1 MKKVGQF
8 LVFPWR
14 VILVVLLGLFIFSHN
29 LYAYDTEIHLNWDEH
44 AKYQWLPD
52 RAAMK
57 FEFKIWDGNKNND
70 WVDYI
75 DVYYGDDVV
84 FQVNGFSEGEDYTRH
99 ALTFKSVASSGK
111 LYANDYGDYNSQTS
125 TWTEIATNSTIYWKN
140 NGYTGDANEGHATI
154 YWYPSDD
161 CLGKKRKL
169 IIKAKTRDS
178 GVVDNYDTFEDT
190 DLAVEMEPYSYGFE
204 TIDFHGYNTSN
215 GTYPIKIKKFVNG
228 DKYSYTK
235 ATVKLQTSVDGKYWY
250 THETKEWINTENVDY
265 TFANANYIK
274 SVIEKSKPE
283 DRYKQFAEGV
293 YFKLEQVFD
302 PDYGSGDYL
311 QTNVVSQKTP
321 TIATLVDTI
330 LLIEHN
336 SDNVLTFSWNAYVPT
351 NCENNNWVLERKD
364 GWTWTKIV
372 DINSK
377 KEDNSYS
384 YNLDYSNGERS
395 EIYRIRN
402 TFFADGIWYEYM
414 RSEEKK
420 VTYSPYY
427 KEFDRINSNVNST
440 QHRADISWSMKNKGI
455 WNQDVS
461 VWLEYYIK
469 GTTSDEFIDRINL
482 AWNDDSYLLKN
493 LQSCTKYKVIVYAE
507 NKAVN
512 FKDSI
517 VTEFYIADAE
527 SHEISKFE
535 ATRGYYSDKVRLRWE
550 VPKNNDFSYFE
561 IEKSAINDNNDRVL
575 VAQVAFNG
583 NNTIYSYEDVNVDPG
598 KIYNYYIKGYTNCQ
612 DTTSS
617 GESIGASLDDY
628 GFAQSYA
635 SVSGRVCFDGNQGA
649 PGVDV
654 AIVSSVGYNEN
665 YSLRFDGTEAAFAT
679 IRGDIIN
686 FSESNQLTIQ
696 AYVYPTEA
704 KLDTSYLFAHRGIF
718 EIGLVKLDSVS
729 YGLISNF
736 LSEQIFDTLKVSE
749 WQHLSWSIA
758 LDKDA
763 KTVDLSYY
771 RDGVLK
777 RHNGS
782 FAISKLDSLQQQ
794 RDSLFYVG
802 AYHDKTKNFAGYI
815 DEIRVW
821 NTVLDSYIIA
831 RDYNRYISGREE
843 DLRAYYRCNEDGI
856 NRLFDQSGR
865 DEQFNKRDGVLGMG
879 VEHSAVIIPSSEQLA
894 NKATTDAN
902 GNYIINT
909 IPYNAE
915 GIQYDVVPL
924 LGVHKFN
931 PSNKPIFVSPQSSVF
946 NNVDF
951 TDVSSFEVSGKV
963 YYENSDYPVAG
974 CQLQVDGVTCIFN
987 EKPVLT
993 DENGEFTIKVPIGE
1007 HYIQVVREGHTF
1019 ENGGRYPADPNGE
1032 GVKFNFDRPINNMIF
1047 TDVTKATIVGRVSGG
1062 PDETKKLYGG
1072 RLSKNN
1078 IGVAEIVLEASEL
1091 YSINT
1096 IKVVNETA
1104 TRFEVNP
1111 DTIGCANAN
1120 DAIDSKA
1127 YIGGGEQ
1134 SNLITI
1140 YTDTIT
1146 GEFAVKVPPI
1156 QYKVKSITIPSNTDI
1171 SFDLGAIKDID
1182 ARNVQS
1188 LSVDTIFNVID
1199 STAYMKTFAYVD
1211 DLNVTYR
1218 SQPVFKVNQRNC
1230 GDSVYGEETYRYIDE
1245 ILKDTT
1251 YIELYSV
1258 DSLTDK
1264 VSYTFKAPVFEQ
1276 GEEYIFSIEAY
1287 EEYVNRDIPND
1298 AVVEKVPLQHAI
1310 IDITNEFSTEQAV
1323 DTATAQLWPELE
1335 VNQLLLDTA
1344 GKAEYTFT
1352 VGFPN
1357 LAEPYTYGVNMV
1369 YNVDGEKY
1377 QWREEP
1383 LEAIIL
1389 GHIQGGNQFVTGGP
1403 DVVTMILRD
1412 PPGSQSYSYFEKG
1425 TKSISQFT
1433 INPSL
1438 AFGINGNFA
1447 RRKAMEYGV
1456 VSGTW
1461 AGTGVG
1467 NWTQLVNKTIEAHA
1481 DKDHSIGINVVG
1493 NYTHNKIT
1501 TKIENKRVA
1510 TSSGIGYI
1518 GSAGDV
1524 FIGSSTN
1531 LLFGECREVVIEG
1544 DSIRGYKVVVRNA
1557 IAVGE
1562 KFTTAYQ
1569 YSQSYIESTMIP
1581 DLKKLRN
1588 SFLVTV
1594 ADTAAITSTATDDPV
1609 YVTTLDVTD
1618 PKFGQEGTYKVVYPD
1633 KDTWGQTDTISVI
1646 NGKITDWIE
1655 ILKLNEQEKVE
1666 AINRTYGMSVDTLAI
1681 IEKKNYSF
1689 DSGTTITDVVQRSSD
1704 KTNSGGGN
1712 VSVPY
1717 KYNRNFG
1724 VKLKK
1729 RALGI
1734 TLAINLTPSLAVS
1747 GGDTEGSTTTT
1758 GFVLVDADL
1767 NNAYTVDVITTT
1779 EVGRSPI
1786 FYTRG
1791 GQTSCPHAD
1800 VEKTKYF
1807 ESGQHNLAE
1816 KTVQIEVPQIRV
1828 ENARAINV
1836 PVGEA
1841 AIYKLLLDNLS
1852 ETDTDLFFDLCVL
1865 DESNPN
1871 GARIAM
1877 DGEALV
1883 GNRAIRVKSGET
1895 MEKSIRLLQ
1904 TNQGVLEYDSIAL
1917 VLKSQC
1923 QGGLAFPKIIADTV
1937 YIHASFIPSCSDIVL
1952 QIDNQVLN
1960 TSVAN
1965 SILPI
1970 VVKDYNINYT
1980 SLKGIRLQYKAER
1993 DNDWSLLG
2001 EWLLEPVGN
2010 EEAQLLNTSEIKYNF
2025 DMSDNAFFPDGNYQ
2039 FRAVTICIG
2048 DVYNESEV
2056 VTVIKDVT
2064 RPALFGS
2071 QLPANGILGVS
2082 SEISVM
2088 FNEDIKASQ
2097 LTETRN
2103 FIVEGRLNGYK
2114 VNHSVA
2120 MQLLD
2125 SQRVSTE
2132 ANFSIDNAP
2141 FAINLWLNY
2150 TESGDIISFGS
2161 AKGKFVVG
2169 VNEAQQFVVST
2180 GDTVYSSAAILPKDK
2195 WIFLSVMYDTID
2207 GGHIYANY
2215 AVDASSVELLDVA
2228 NVGIYK
2234 GRGIMTLGG
2243 GLTAAIHDL
2252 SLWNY
2257 ARQWEEAQS
2266 GMYDSK
2272 SASSVGLVGYW
2283 RMDEGFGSV
2292 CEDIARGRH
2301 IILTNE
2307 NAWHLENE
2315 NIAVALDGET
2325 AMSMNISMASPKP
2338 TDDYMLE
2345 LWFRGNEQ
2353 NKDVILLSNGS
2364 DFNVGF
2370 DENGNLLMH
2379 NAQCTM
2385 NNCLDNQ
2392 WHHLAINY
2400 RYNGM
2405 TTIYID
2411 GEVVG
2416 QIPIASMPNIAS
2428 DHLIIGG
2435 ECYRAND
2442 SILQWSYR
2450 NFFTGDI
2457 DEIRLWKATVTADY
2471 IRHQYRTRMYGDEEG
2486 LVAYYPFEKTTLDD
2500 FAQPVV
2506 KLDYIDFVTDSLSIK
2521 LVSNVASSD
2530 VKLEKA
2536 SVAPALKDIRLLEN
2550 VEYSFV
2556 ASDRKIIID
2565 LDEEPDIIEGT
2576 TIQIIVRNV
2585 EDLNGNVA
2593 HPINWTVF
2601 VDRNQLKWMSKEYEA
2616 TTSVALPYNF
2626 TAKILNASGQT
2637 EIWRLL
2643 NLPTWLSVDAEYG
2656 ELTPLATQE
2665 LSFTI
2670 SETLPIGNYEETIY
2684 LVGNNNVYEPFV
2696 VKVSV
2701 EGYKPDWKVDPSD
2714 FEHSMSIIGQ
2724 LRVDNILSEDEND
2737 IVGAFI
2743 DEQCVGI
2750 ASPIYNARYDAY
2762 YVMLDVYSNTSNAEV
2777 NFKVYDASFGNTY
2790 VRVETLEPNAIVK
2803 FENNKII
2810 GNMTNPLKWNTL
2822 NDLEQQIDL
2831 QKGWT
2836 WISFY
2841 VDVNDKCVK
2850 DILPKKIENPIIAFK
2865 NRNYISL
2872 IQGDTIVN
2880 DFKLNVQ
2887 DSYLAKS
2894 KVRVNFSV
2902 IGDKINPKDVEM
2914 TINSGWSWI
2923 GYPLSFN
2930 TSITD
2935 AFADLVPL
2943 TGDVVRSQSNFAIY
2957 DGYEW
2962 IGTLKVLES
2971 GKGYKYKS
2979 SSSDSRTFIYPSVDV
2994 NKQVP
2999 SRVNAT
3005 PRDTH
3010 FKPIDNAA
3018 FPNNMA
3024 ILAKVYNGDEL
3035 VMEAEVAA
3043 FVGGECRATI
3053 LVDEKGYVC
3062 LTVPGEGQGDIIA
3075 LKVKVGENIYDVEQT
3090 IIYKDDDIV
3099 GSISE
3104 PYIIQIGEE
3113 TSFDNTMITS
3123 ADIYTRN
3130 GQLVVEGWEGE
3141 YQVYDAVGRLIYTG
3155 SVQTISLPCGVY
3167 MVRLGGETQKVV
3179 L

>member
-84 FQVNGFSEGEDYTRH
+84 FQVCGHKEGEDYTRH

-111 LYANDYGDYNSQTS
+111 LYANDYGGYNSQTS
-125 TWTEIATNSTIYWKN
+125 TWTEIATDSTIYWKN
-140 NGYTGDANEGHATI
+140 NGYTGDANEGYATI

-161 CLGKKRKL
+161 CLGEKRKL

-178 GVVDNYDTFEDT
+178 GAVDNYDTFENT

-204 TIDFHGYNTSN
+204 TIDFQGYNSD
-215 GTYPIKIKKFVNG
+215 GAYPIKIKKFVNG
-228 DKYSYTK
+228 NKYKETK
-235 ATVKLQTSVDGKYWY
+235 ATVRLRTSVDGNNWY
-250 THETKEWINTENVDY
+250 TQETKEWVNTEDVEY
-265 TFANANYIK
+265 TFAHTGYIVCPGGASAPK
-274 SVIEKSKPE
+274 A
-283 DRYKQFAEGV
+283 DYKQFAEGV
-293 YFKLEQVFD
+293 YFMLEQEFD
-302 PDYGSGDYL
+302 PDKGSGSYV
-311 QTNVVSQKTP
+311 QKNVVSQKTP
-321 TIATLVDTI
+321 TIATLVNKT
-330 LLIEHN
+330 LLVEHN
-336 SDNVLTFSWNAYVPT
+336 SDNVLTFRWNAYVPT

-364 GWTWTKIV
+364 GWTWTKIA
-372 DINSK
+372 DINSENK
-377 KEDNSYS
+377 DNSYS

-402 TFFADGIWYEYM
+402 TIFPSGVWSSYVQTDDASI
-414 RSEEKK
+414 
-420 VTYSPYY
+420 TYSPHYSG
-427 KEFDRINSNVNST
+427 FDRINSNVNST

-704 KLDTSYLFAHRGIF
+704 KSDTSYLFAHRGIF

-736 LSEQIFDTLKVSE
+736 LSDQIFDTLKVSE

-763 KTVDLSYY
+763 KTADLSYY

-777 RHNGS
+777 RHNGG

-831 RDYNRYISGREE
+831 RDHNRYISGREE

-909 IPYNAE
+909 IPYNTE

-974 CQLQVDGVTCIFN
+974 CQLKVDGVTCIFN

-1032 GVKFNFDRPINNMIF
+1032 GVKFNFDRPVNNMIF

-1062 PDETKKLYGG
+1062 PNETKKLYGG
-1072 RLSKNN
+1072 RSSKNN
-1078 IGVAEIVLEASEL
+1078 IGVAEIVLEAPEL
-1091 YSINT
+1091 YSINM
-1096 IKVVNETA
+1096 IKEVNETA

-1111 DTIGCANAN
+1111 DTIVCSNASS
-1120 DAIDSKA
+1120 AIDSKA

-1146 GEFAVKVPPI
+1146 GEFAVEVPPI
-1156 QYKVKSITIPSNTDI
+1156 QYKVRSITIPSNTDI

-1188 LSVDTIFNVID
+1188 LINDTTFIAVDSIP
-1199 STAYMKTFAYVD
+1199 YMKVLSYVD

-1230 GDSVYGEETYRYIDE
+1230 GDSVYGEETYRYVDE

-1264 VSYTFKAPVFEQ
+1264 VSYTFDAPVFEQ
-1276 GEEYIFSIEAY
+1276 GEEYTFSIEGY
-1287 EEYVNRDIPND
+1287 EEYLNYD
-1298 AVVEKVPLQHAI
+1298 AINGQYYTKVPLQHAI

-1323 DTATAQLWPELE
+1323 DTATAKLWPELA

-1425 TKSISQFT
+1425 TKSVSSLSVAPSISGGVALD
-1433 INPSL
+1433 I
-1438 AFGINGNFA
+1438 A
-1447 RRKAMEYGV
+1447 RHKSRK
-1456 VSGTW
+1456 VSFE
-1461 AGTGVG
+1461 AGTFAGVG
-1467 NWTQLVNKTIEAHA
+1467 A
-1481 DKDHSIGINVVG
+1481 G
-1493 NYTHNKIT
+1493 NYMKIT
-1501 TKIENKRVA
+1501 GNEIEFVNNKDFAFAIDIKARYNYSDVITRVTNNRVA
-1510 TSSGIGYI
+1510 TSSSIAYI
-1518 GSAGDV
+1518 GAAGDV
-1524 FIGSSTN
+1524 YIGTATN
-1531 LLFGECREVVIEG
+1531 LLFGEAREVAIER
-1544 DSIRGYKVVVRNA
+1544 DSISGYKVVVRDA
-1557 IAVGE
+1557 LTMGE
-1562 KFTTAYQ
+1562 RFTTAFQ
-1569 YSQSYIESTMIP
+1569 YTQSYIEATLIP
-1581 DLKKLRN
+1581 NLKKVRN
-1588 SFLVTV
+1588 SLIEIVP
-1594 ADTAAITSTATDDPV
+1594 DTAEIKTNSTLEPI
-1609 YVTTLDVTD
+1609 YVTELMPAD
-1618 PKFGQEGTYKVVYPD
+1618 PNFGMDGTYKIVYPD
-1633 KDTWGQTDTISVI
+1633 SKDMLSDSVSILNIQIENWLSLLEQNEKEKVMAI
-1646 NGKITDWIE
+1646 NGQSQY
-1655 ILKLNEQEKVE
+1655 LLFP
-1666 AINRTYGMSVDTLAI
+1666 VD
-1681 IEKKNYSF
+1681 KKNYSF
-1689 DSGTTITDVVQRSSD
+1689 DAGTSITDVKQTGGD
-1704 KTNSGGGN
+1704 ITHSGGGDFGG
-1712 VSVPY
+1712 
-1717 KYNRNFG
+1717 KFNFDRKIG
-1724 VKLKK
+1724 LLVKGKGLCFDVNFYL
-1729 RALGI
+1729 APSFSI
-1734 TLAINLTPSLAVS
+1734 TGS
-1747 GGDTEGSTTTT
+1747 GTDGSTTTT
-1758 GFVLVDADL
+1758 GFVLADADL

-1779 EVGRSPI
+1779 EIGRSPI

-1807 ESGQHNLAE
+1807 EPGKHNLAE
-1816 KTVQIEVPQIRV
+1816 ATVQIEVPQIRV

-1841 AIYKLLLDNLS
+1841 ATYKLLLDNLS

-1895 MEKSIRLLQ
+1895 MEKTIRLLQ

-1937 YIHASFIPSCSDIVL
+1937 YIHASFIPSCSDITL
-1952 QIDNQVLN
+1952 QIENQVLN
-1960 TSVAN
+1960 TSVKGA
-1965 SILPI
+1965 ILPI

-2001 EWLLEPVGN
+2001 EWLLNTAGN
-2010 EEAQLLNTSEIKYNF
+2010 EEVQLLNTSEIKYNF

-2039 FRAVTICIG
+2039 FRAVTICTG

-2064 RPALFGS
+2064 RPALFGTP
-2071 QLPANGILGVS
+2071 LPANGILGVS
-2082 SEISVM
+2082 GEISVM

-2114 VNHSVA
+2114 VDHSVA
-2120 MQLLD
+2120 MQLFD
-2125 SQRVSTE
+2125 SVRVSTE
-2132 ANFSIDNAP
+2132 ANFSIDKAS

-2161 AKGKFVVG
+2161 AKGKFVAG
-2169 VNEAQQFVVST
+2169 VNEAQQFAVST
-2180 GDTVYSSAAILPKDK
+2180 GDTVYSSTAILPKDK
-2195 WIFLSVMYDTID
+2195 WVFLSVMYDTID

-2301 IILTNE
+2301 IILAND
-2307 NAWHLENE
+2307 NAWHFENE
-2315 NIAVALDGET
+2315 NIAVALDGKT

-2345 LWFRGNEQ
+2345 LWFRGGEQ
-2353 NKDVILLSNGS
+2353 NKGATLLSNGN
-2364 DFNVGF
+2364 DFKVGF
-2370 DENGNLLMH
+2370 DAEGNVLMH

-2385 NNCLDNQ
+2385 RNYLDNQ

-2400 RYNGM
+2400 LYNGM
-2405 TTIYID
+2405 ATIYFD

-2416 QIPIASMPNIAS
+2416 QMPIASMPNIAS
-2428 DHLIIGG
+2428 DHLIIGA
-2435 ECYRAND
+2435 ERYKEND
-2442 SILQWSYR
+2442 STLQWSYR
-2450 NFFTGDI
+2450 NFFTGDV
-2457 DEIRLWKATVTADY
+2457 DEIRLWKAIVTADY

-2506 KLDYIDFVTDSLSIK
+2506 NLDYIDFVTDSLSIE

-2536 SVAPALKDIRLLEN
+2536 SVAPALKEIYLLEN

-2565 LDEEPDIIEGT
+2565 IDEEADIIEGT
-2576 TIQIIVRNV
+2576 TIQLTVRNV

-2593 HPINWTVF
+2593 NPISWTVF
-2601 VDRNQLKWMSKEYEA
+2601 VNRNQLKWMNKEFEA
-2616 TTSVALPYNF
+2616 TMTVAVPYNF
-2626 TAKILNASGQT
+2626 TAKMLNASGQT
-2637 EIWRLL
+2637 EIWQLL
-2643 NLPTWLSVDAEYG
+2643 NLPSWLSVDAEYG
-2656 ELTPLATQE
+2656 ELAPLATQE

-2696 VKVSV
+2696 VKVAV
-2701 EGYKPDWKVDPSD
+2701 EGYKPNWKVDPAD

-2724 LRVDNILSEDEND
+2724 LRVDNVLSEDEND

-2743 DEQCVGI
+2743 GEQCVGI
-2750 ASPIYNARYDAY
+2750 ASPVYNARYDAY
-2762 YVMLDVYSNTSNAEV
+2762 YVMLDVYSNTLNAEV
-2777 NFKVYDASFGNTY
+2777 DFKVYDASTGNTY
-2790 VRVETLEPNAIVK
+2790 VRVEILAPDAIVK
-2803 FENNKII
+2803 FENNRIL
-2810 GNMTNPLKWNTL
+2810 GNMTNPLRWNTL

-2841 VDVNDKCVK
+2841 VDVNGKYVK

-2880 DFKLNVQ
+2880 DFELNVQ

-2894 KVRVNFSV
+2894 KVRAKFNVV
-2902 IGDKINPKDVEM
+2902 GDKVNPKDVEM

-2923 GYPLSFN
+2923 GYPLLFN

-2943 TGDVVRSQSNFAIY
+2943 TGDVVRSQINFAIY

-2979 SSSDSRTFIYPSVDV
+2979 SSSDSRTFTYPSVDV
-2994 NKQVP
+2994 NKQA
-2999 SRVNAT
+2999 SIRVNAT

-3024 ILAKVYNGDEL
+3024 ILAKVYNGEEL
-3035 VMEAEVAA
+3035 VMDAEVAA
-3043 FVGGECRATI
+3043 FVGGECRTTVFA
-3053 LVDEKGYVC
+3053 DENGYVC
-3062 LTVPGEGQGDIIA
+3062 LTIPGEGQGDVIT
-3075 LKVKVGENIYDVEQT
+3075 LKVKVGENIYDVDQT

-3104 PYIIQIGEE
+3104 PYRIQIGEN
-3113 TSFDNTMITS
+3113 TALDNGVITS
-3123 ADIYTRN
+3123 VTIYTKD
-3130 GQLVVEGWEGE
+3130 GQLYVEGADLA
-3141 YQVYDAVGRLIYTG
+3141 YKVFDAVGRLIYVG
-3155 SVQTISLPCGVY
+3155 SSEAISLPRGVY
-3167 MVRLGGETQKVV
+3167 MIQLGDETQKVV

>member
-1 MKKVGQF
+1 MKSVKFIVLRSLFVALILMGFIPTLSARSDLWLDWGDDSEAEWQSNAARVRFFFNIWSGEAQDDYIVEKGDGEGLKVMYGGKV
-8 LVFPWR
+8 VFKANGFREGESWETHSLEFTEVPESGELYADHYDDSKFEWKKIEKGAIITWKSNGETDGDNR
-14 VILVVLLGLFIFSHN
+14 GYATLYWYPGSDCMGKSHN
-29 LYAYDTEIHLNWDEH
+29 LKLT
-44 AKYQWLPD
+44 AKTKD
-52 RAAMK
+52 
-57 FEFKIWDGNKNND
+57 
-70 WVDYI
+70 
-75 DVYYGDDVV
+75 
-84 FQVNGFSEGEDYTRH
+84 
-99 ALTFKSVASSGK
+99 SG
-111 LYANDYGDYNSQTS
+111 NDYFSF
-125 TWTEIATNSTIYWKN
+125 
-140 NGYTGDANEGHATI
+140 
-154 YWYPSDD
+154 
-161 CLGKKRKL
+161 
-169 IIKAKTRDS
+169 DS
-178 GVVDNYDTFEDT
+178 KYEDFEMT
-190 DLAVEMEPYSYGFE
+190 PYSYGFE
-204 TIDFHGYNTSN
+204 TVDFQGYNVSN
-215 GTYPIKIKKFVNG
+215 GTYPIKVKKFING
-228 DKYSYTK
+228 DKYKETK
-235 ATVKLQTSVDGKYWY
+235 ATVRLLTSVDGKNWY
-250 THETKEWINTENVDY
+250 TQETKGWENTEDVDY
-265 TFANANYIK
+265 TFVNANYIK
-274 SVIEKSKPE
+274 YPKGGSEEVGYKP
-283 DRYKQFAEGV
+283 FAEGV

-302 PDYGSGDYL
+302 PDKGSGSYT
-311 QTNVVSQKTP
+311 QNSSKVERTP
-321 TIATLVDTI
+321 AVATLSKRELNVAQTD
-330 LLIEHN
+330 
-336 SDNVLTFSWNAYVPT
+336 DNELVFNWNAYVPN
-351 NCENNNWVLERKD
+351 NCDNNNWVIERKE
-364 GWTWTKIV
+364 GSKWTKIV
-372 DINSK
+372 DIECENG
-377 KEDNSYS
+377 ENIYEHT
-384 YNLDYSNGERS
+384 LDYDDEERT
-395 EIYRIRN
+395 EIYRLRN
-402 TFFADGIWYEYM
+402 TFFDSGIWKEYM
-414 RSEEKK
+414 QTFDAK
-420 VTYSPYY
+420 VTYSPHY
-427 KEFDRINSNVNST
+427 KKFERINSSVNAK
-440 QHRADISWSMKNKGI
+440 QRKADISWRMEDKGI

-461 VWLEYYIK
+461 ITLEYYVRV
-469 GTTSDEFIDRINL
+469 GENYEFVANRNL
-482 AWNDDSYLLKN
+482 AYDKTSFTLQN
-493 LQSCTKYKVIVYAE
+493 LQSCSKYRVIVYAE
-507 NKAVN
+507 NNKVN
-512 FKDSI
+512 FTDSI
-517 VTEFYIADAE
+517 STEFYIADAGQ
-527 SHEISKFE
+527 HEISTFE
-535 ATRGYYSDKVRLRWE
+535 ATRGYYSNKVRLRWE

-561 IEKSAINDNNDRVL
+561 IEKSAVDDDNRVL

-612 DTTSS
+612 DTASLV
-617 GESIGASLDDY
+617 ESIGASLDAY

-665 YSLRFDGTEAAFAT
+665 YSLRFNGTNAAYLELP
-679 IRGDIIN
+679 GDVID
-686 FSESNQLTIQ
+686 FRKDNQLTMQ
-696 AYVYPTEA
+696 AYVHPNVA
-704 KLDTSYLFAHRGIF
+704 KSDTSYLFAHKGIF
-718 EIGLVKLDSVS
+718 EIALVKLDDGKK
-729 YGLISNF
+729 YGLYSHFFPNHF
-736 LSEQIFDTLKVSE
+736 FDTLQVSK
-749 WQHLSWSIA
+749 WQHISFAIDVDAS
-758 LDKDA
+758 DKMVRA
-763 KTVDLSYY
+763 AYY
-771 RDGVLK
+771 RDGILK
-777 RHNGS
+777 SYEELSVSNVEE
-782 FAISKLDSLQQQ
+782 LQQQ
-794 RDSLFYVG
+794 RDSLLYVG
-802 AYHDKTKNFAGYI
+802 AYYDKTKNFTGYI

-821 NTVLDSYIIA
+821 NTVLDSQIIA
-831 RDYNRYISGREE
+831 RDYNRYISGRESN
-843 DLRAYYRCNEDGI
+843 LRAYYRCNEVGVDV
-856 NRLFDQSGR
+856 LFDISGR
-865 DEQFNKRDGVLGMG
+865 DEQFNELDGVLGIG
-879 VEHSAVIIPSSEQLA
+879 VEHSDVIIPTSEQLA
-894 NKATTDAN
+894 NKAITDAN

-909 IPYNAE
+909 IPYNAD

-974 CQLQVDGVTCIFN
+974 CQLKIDGVTCIFN

-993 DENGEFTIKVPIGE
+993 DDNGEFTIKVPIGE

-1032 GVKFNFDRPINNMIF
+1032 GVKFNFDRPVNNMIF

-1062 PDETKKLYGG
+1062 PNETKKLYGG

-1078 IGVAEIVLEASEL
+1078 IGVAEIVLEAPEL

-1146 GEFAVKVPPI
+1146 GEFAVEVPPI
-1156 QYKVKSITIPSNTDI
+1156 QYKVRSITIPSNADI

-1199 STAYMKTFAYVD
+1199 STAYMKAFAYVD

-1218 SQPVFKVNQRNC
+1218 SKPVFKVNQRNC

-1264 VSYTFKAPVFEQ
+1264 VSYTFDAPVFEQ
-1276 GEEYIFSIEAY
+1276 GEEYTFSIEAY
-1287 EEYVNRDIPND
+1287 EEYVNCDIPND

-1323 DTATAQLWPELE
+1323 DTATAQLWPELA

-1383 LEAIIL
+1383 LEAIVL

-1433 INPSL
+1433 ANPSI
-1438 AFGINGNFA
+1438 AFGGNLNFA
-1447 RRKAMEYGV
+1447 RRKVFTYKVETGIF
-1456 VSGTW
+1456 
-1461 AGTGVG
+1461 TGVG
-1467 NWTQLVNKTIEAHA
+1467 GGTYYQTMDQEYQGGK
-1481 DKDHSIGINVVG
+1481 DKDHNIGINVTG
-1493 NYTHNKIT
+1493 NYTHNEIT

-1510 TSSGIGYI
+1510 TSSTIGYI

-1544 DSIRGYKVVVRNA
+1544 DSVRGYKVVVRDA

-1569 YSQSYIESTMIP
+1569 YSQSYIESSMIP

-1594 ADTAAITSTATDDPV
+1594 ADTAAITSTATEEPV
-1609 YVTTLDVTD
+1609 YVTMLDATD
-1618 PKFGQEGTYKVVYPD
+1618 PKFGQEGTYKVVYPN

-1666 AINRTYGMSVDTLAI
+1666 AINMSYGQDFEDLTA

-1717 KYNRNFG
+1717 KYNRTYGAGFRGIKMG
-1724 VKLKK
+1724 V
-1729 RALGI
+1729 

-1758 GFVLVDADL
+1758 GFVLADADL

-1779 EVGRSPI
+1779 EIGRSPI

-1807 ESGQHNLAE
+1807 EPGQHNLAE

-1841 AIYKLLLDNLS
+1841 ATYKLLLDNLS

-1937 YIHASFIPSCSDIVL
+1937 YIHASFIPSCSDITL
-1952 QIDNQVLN
+1952 QIENQVLN
-1960 TSVAN
+1960 TSVKGA
-1965 SILPI
+1965 ILPI

-2001 EWLLEPVGN
+2001 EWLLDPVGN
-2010 EEAQLLNTSEIKYNF
+2010 EEAQLLNSSEIEYNF

-2039 FRAVTICIG
+2039 FRAVTICTG

-2064 RPALFGS
+2064 RPALFGTP
-2071 QLPANGILGVS
+2071 LPVNGILGVS
-2082 SEISVM
+2082 GEISVM
-2088 FNEDIKASQ
+2088 FNEDVKASQ

-2114 VNHSVA
+2114 VDHSVA
-2120 MQLLD
+2120 MQLFD
-2125 SQRVSTE
+2125 SVRVSTE

-2180 GDTVYSSAAILPKDK
+2180 GDIVYSSTAILPKDK
-2195 WIFLSVMYDTID
+2195 WVFLSIMYDIID

-2257 ARQWEEAQS
+2257 ARQWEDAQS

-2301 IILTNE
+2301 IILAND
-2307 NAWHLENE
+2307 NAWHFENE
-2315 NIAVALDGET
+2315 NIAVALDGKT
-2325 AMSMNISMASPKP
+2325 AMSMNISMASPKSI
-2338 TDDYMLE
+2338 DDYMLE
-2345 LWFRGNEQ
+2345 LWFRGGEQ
-2353 NKDVILLSNGS
+2353 NKGAILLSNGK
-2364 DFNVGF
+2364 DFNIGF
-2370 DENGNLLMH
+2370 DANGNLLMH
-2379 NAQCTM
+2379 NVQCTM
-2385 NNCLDNQ
+2385 RNYLDNQ

-2400 RYNGM
+2400 LYNGM
-2405 TTIYID
+2405 ATIYFD

-2416 QIPIASMPNIAS
+2416 QMPIVSMPNIAS
-2428 DHLIIGG
+2428 DHLIIGA
-2435 ECYRAND
+2435 ERYREND
-2442 SILQWSYR
+2442 STLQWSYR

-2457 DEIRLWKATVTADY
+2457 DEVRLWKATVTADY

-2486 LVAYYPFEKTTLDD
+2486 LVAYYPFEKTMLDD

-2506 KLDYIDFVTDSLSIK
+2506 NLSFIDYVTDSLS
-2521 LVSNVASSD
+2521 LDVVLSSAATE
-2530 VKLEKA
+2530 VISPSKA
-2536 SVAPALKDIRLLEN
+2536 GVAPALKEIRLLEN

-2565 LDEEPDIIEGT
+2565 LDEEADIIEGT
-2576 TIQIIVRNV
+2576 TIQLTVRNV

-2593 HPINWTVF
+2593 NPISWTVF
-2601 VDRNQLKWMSKEYEA
+2601 VNRNQLKWMSKEYEA
-2616 TTSVALPYNF
+2616 TKTVAVPYNF
-2626 TAKILNASGQT
+2626 TVKMLNASGQT
-2637 EIWRLL
+2637 EIWQLL
-2643 NLPTWLSVDAEYG
+2643 NLPSWLSVDAEYG
-2656 ELTPLATQE
+2656 ELAPLATQE

-2762 YVMLDVYSNTSNAEV
+2762 YVMLDVYSNALNAEV
-2777 NFKVYDASFGNTY
+2777 DFKVYDASTGNTY
-2790 VRVETLEPNAIVK
+2790 VRVETLAPDAIVK
-2803 FENNKII
+2803 FENNRII
-2810 GNMTNPLKWNTL
+2810 GNMTNPLRWNTL

-2841 VDVNDKCVK
+2841 VDVNGKYVK

-2880 DFKLNVQ
+2880 DFELNVQ

-2894 KVRVNFSV
+2894 KVRAKFNVV
-2902 IGDKINPKDVEM
+2902 GDKVNPKDVEM
-2914 TINSGWSWI
+2914 TINLGWSWI
-2923 GYPLSFN
+2923 GYPLLFN

-2943 TGDVVRSQSNFAIY
+2943 TGDVVRSQTNFAIY

-2979 SSSDSRTFIYPSVDV
+2979 SSSDSRAFTYPSVDV
-2994 NKQVP
+2994 NKQV
-2999 SRVNAT
+2999 SMRVSTT

-3024 ILAKVYNGDEL
+3024 ILAKVYNGEEL
-3035 VMEAEVAA
+3035 VMDAEVAA
-3043 FVGGECRATI
+3043 FVGGECRAT
-3053 LVDEKGYVC
+3053 VFADENGYVC
-3062 LTVPGEGQGDIIA
+3062 LTIPGEGQGDVITF
-3075 LKVKVGENIYDVEQT
+3075 KVKVGENIYDVDQT

-3113 TSFDNTMITS
+3113 TSIDDTMITS
-3123 ADIYTRN
+3123 ADVYTRD
-3130 GQLVVEGWEGE
+3130 GQLVVEGWDGD
-3141 YQVYDAVGRLIYTG
+3141 YQVYDAVGRMIYTG
-3155 SVQTISLPCGVY
+3155 SQQTISLPHGVY
-3167 MVRLGGETQKVV
+3167 MIHLGGETQKVV

>member
-1 MKKVGQF
+1 MKSVKFIVLRSLFFALILMGFIPTLSARSDLWLDWGDDSEAQWQSNAARVKFFFNIWSGEAQDDYIVEKGDGEGLKVMYGGKV
-8 LVFPWR
+8 VFKANGFREGESWKTHSLEFTEVPESGELYVDHYDGSKYVWKKIEKDAIITWESNGETDGDNR
-14 VILVVLLGLFIFSHN
+14 GYATLYWYPGSDCMGKSHN
-29 LYAYDTEIHLNWDEH
+29 LKLT
-44 AKYQWLPD
+44 AKTKD
-52 RAAMK
+52 
-57 FEFKIWDGNKNND
+57 
-70 WVDYI
+70 
-75 DVYYGDDVV
+75 
-84 FQVNGFSEGEDYTRH
+84 
-99 ALTFKSVASSGK
+99 SG
-111 LYANDYGDYNSQTS
+111 NDYFSF
-125 TWTEIATNSTIYWKN
+125 
-140 NGYTGDANEGHATI
+140 
-154 YWYPSDD
+154 
-161 CLGKKRKL
+161 
-169 IIKAKTRDS
+169 DS
-178 GVVDNYDTFEDT
+178 KYEDFEMT
-190 DLAVEMEPYSYGFE
+190 PYSYGFE
-204 TIDFHGYNTSN
+204 TVDFQGYNVSN
-215 GTYPIKIKKFVNG
+215 GTYPIKVKKFING
-228 DKYSYTK
+228 DKYKETK
-235 ATVKLQTSVDGKYWY
+235 ATVRLLTSVDGKNWY
-250 THETKEWINTENVDY
+250 TQETKGWENTENVDY
-265 TFANANYIK
+265 TFVNANYIK
-274 SVIEKSKPE
+274 YPKGGSEEVGYKP
-283 DRYKQFAEGV
+283 FAEGV

-302 PDYGSGDYL
+302 PDKGSGSYT
-311 QTNVVSQKTP
+311 QNSSKVERTP
-321 TIATLVDTI
+321 AVATLSKRELNVAQTD
-330 LLIEHN
+330 
-336 SDNVLTFSWNAYVPT
+336 DNELVFNWNAYVPN
-351 NCENNNWVLERKD
+351 NCDNNNWVIERKE
-364 GWTWTKIV
+364 GSKWTKIV
-372 DINSK
+372 DIECENG
-377 KEDNSYS
+377 ENIYEHT
-384 YNLDYSNGERS
+384 LDYDDEERT
-395 EIYRIRN
+395 EIYRLRN
-402 TFFADGIWYEYM
+402 TFFDSGIWKEYM
-414 RSEEKK
+414 QTFDAK
-420 VTYSPYY
+420 VTYSPHY
-427 KEFDRINSNVNST
+427 KKFERINSSVNAK
-440 QHRADISWSMKNKGI
+440 QRKADISWRMEDKGI

-461 VWLEYYIK
+461 ITLEYYVRV
-469 GTTSDEFIDRINL
+469 GENYEFVANRNL
-482 AWNDDSYLLKN
+482 AYDKTSFTLQN
-493 LQSCTKYKVIVYAE
+493 LQSCSKYRVIVYAE
-507 NKAVN
+507 NNKVN
-512 FKDSI
+512 FTDSI
-517 VTEFYIADAE
+517 STEFYIADAGQ
-527 SHEISKFE
+527 HEISTFE
-535 ATRGYYSDKVRLRWE
+535 ATRGYYSNKVRLRWE

-561 IEKSAINDNNDRVL
+561 IEKSAVDDDNRVL

-612 DTTSS
+612 DTASLV
-617 GESIGASLDDY
+617 ESIGASLDAY

-665 YSLRFDGTEAAFAT
+665 YSLRFNGTNAAYLELP
-679 IRGDIIN
+679 GDVID
-686 FSESNQLTIQ
+686 FRKDNQLTMQ
-696 AYVYPTEA
+696 AYVHPNVA
-704 KLDTSYLFAHRGIF
+704 KSDTSYLFAHKGIF
-718 EIGLVKLDSVS
+718 EIALVKLDDGKK
-729 YGLISNF
+729 YGLYSHFFPNHF
-736 LSEQIFDTLKVSE
+736 FDTLQVSK
-749 WQHLSWSIA
+749 WQHISFVIDVDAS
-758 LDKDA
+758 DKMVRA
-763 KTVDLSYY
+763 AYY
-771 RDGVLK
+771 RDGILK
-777 RHNGS
+777 SYKELSVSNVEE
-782 FAISKLDSLQQQ
+782 LQQQ
-794 RDSLFYVG
+794 RDSLLYVG
-802 AYHDKTKNFAGYI
+802 AYYDKTKNFTGYI

-821 NTVLDSYIIA
+821 NTVLDSQIIA
-831 RDYNRYISGREE
+831 RDYNRYISGRESN
-843 DLRAYYRCNEDGI
+843 LRAYYRCNEVGVDV
-856 NRLFDQSGR
+856 LFDISGR
-865 DEQFNKRDGVLGMG
+865 DEQFNELDGVLGIG
-879 VEHSAVIIPSSEQLA
+879 VEHSDVIIPTSEQLA
-894 NKATTDAN
+894 NKAITDAN

-909 IPYNAE
+909 IPYNAD

-974 CQLQVDGVTCIFN
+974 CQLKIDGVTCIFN

-1032 GVKFNFDRPINNMIF
+1032 GVKFNFDRPVNNMIF

-1062 PDETKKLYGG
+1062 PNETKKLYGG

-1078 IGVAEIVLEASEL
+1078 IGVAEIVLEAPEL

-1146 GEFAVKVPPI
+1146 GEFAVEVPPI
-1156 QYKVKSITIPSNTDI
+1156 QYKVRSITIPSNADI
-1171 SFDLGAIKDID
+1171 SFDLGAIKDVD

-1199 STAYMKTFAYVD
+1199 STAYMKAFAYVD

-1218 SQPVFKVNQRNC
+1218 SKPVFKVNQRNC

-1264 VSYTFKAPVFEQ
+1264 VSYTFDAPVFEQ
-1276 GEEYIFSIEAY
+1276 GEEYTFSIEAY

-1323 DTATAQLWPELE
+1323 DTATAQLWPELA

-1433 INPSL
+1433 ANPSL
-1438 AFGINGNFA
+1438 AFGGNLNFA
-1447 RRKAMEYGV
+1447 RRKAFEYKM
-1456 VSGTW
+1456 VSGSW
-1461 AGTGVG
+1461 AGTAAGT
-1467 NWTQLVNKTIEAHA
+1467 WTQVLSEDIEKHA
-1481 DKDHSIGINVVG
+1481 DKDHNIGISVVG
-1493 NYTHNKIT
+1493 NYTHNEIT

-1531 LLFGECREVVIEG
+1531 LLFGEAREVVIEG
-1544 DSIRGYKVVVRNA
+1544 DSVRGYKVVVRDA

-1569 YSQSYIESTMIP
+1569 YSQSYIESSMIP

-1594 ADTAAITSTATDDPV
+1594 ADTAAITFTATEEPV
-1609 YVTTLDVTD
+1609 YVTMLDATD
-1618 PKFGQEGTYKVVYPD
+1618 PKFGQEGTYKVVYPN

-1666 AINRTYGMSVDTLAI
+1666 AINMSYGLDITMPFIV
-1681 IEKKNYSF
+1681 EKKNYSF
-1689 DSGTTITDVVQRSSD
+1689 DSGTTITDVVQRSND
-1704 KTNSGGGN
+1704 TTNSGGGN
-1712 VSVPY
+1712 VSIPY
-1717 KYNRNFG
+1717 KYNRSCGIELNE
-1724 VKLKK
+1724 
-1729 RALGI
+1729 RALGV
-1734 TLAINLTPSLAVS
+1734 TLAINLTPSVALNW
-1747 GGDTEGSTTTT
+1747 GDTEGSTTTT
-1758 GFVLVDADL
+1758 GFVLADADL
-1767 NNAYTVDVITTT
+1767 NNAYTVDVITTN
-1779 EVGRSPI
+1779 EIGRSPI

-1807 ESGQHNLAE
+1807 EPGQHNLAE

-1841 AIYKLLLDNLS
+1841 ATYKLLLDNLS

-1937 YIHASFIPSCSDIVL
+1937 YIHASFIPSCSDITL
-1952 QIDNQVLN
+1952 QIENQVLN
-1960 TSVAN
+1960 TSVKGA
-1965 SILPI
+1965 ILPI

-2001 EWLLEPVGN
+2001 EWLLDPVGN
-2010 EEAQLLNTSEIKYNF
+2010 EEAQLLNSSEIEYNF

-2039 FRAVTICIG
+2039 FRAVTICTG

-2064 RPALFGS
+2064 RPALFGTP
-2071 QLPANGILGVS
+2071 LPANGILGVS
-2082 SEISVM
+2082 DEISVM

-2097 LTETRN
+2097 LTDTRN

-2114 VNHSVA
+2114 VDHSVA
-2120 MQLLD
+2120 MQLIAPATA
-2125 SQRVSTE
+2125 STE
-2132 ANFSIDNAP
+2132 AHFSIDNTP

-2150 TESGDIISFGS
+2150 SEPGNVFSFGS
-2161 AKGKFVVG
+2161 AKSKFVVSIK
-2169 VNEAQQFVVST
+2169 ETQQFEVSINETNVYVST
-2180 GDTVYSSAAILPKDK
+2180 DVLPKNK
-2195 WIFLSVMYDTID
+2195 WMFLSVVYDTID

-2215 AVDASSVELLDVA
+2215 AVDALSVELLDVT
-2228 NVGIYK
+2228 NVGLYE

-2243 GLTAAIHDL
+2243 NITAAMHEL
-2252 SLWNY
+2252 SVWSY

-2292 CEDIARGRH
+2292 CEDIARGRN
-2301 IILTNE
+2301 IILSTD

-2315 NIAVALDGET
+2315 NIAVALDGEK
-2325 AMSMNISMASPKP
+2325 AMAMNISMASPKP

-2345 LWFRGNEQ
+2345 LWFRGGEQ
-2353 NKDVILLSNGS
+2353 NKGAILLSNGKG
-2364 DFNVGF
+2364 FNVGF
-2370 DENGNLLMH
+2370 DANGNLLMH
-2379 NAQCTM
+2379 NVQCTM
-2385 NNCLDNQ
+2385 RNYLDNQ

-2400 RYNGM
+2400 LYNGM
-2405 TTIYID
+2405 ATIYFD

-2416 QIPIASMPNIAS
+2416 QMPIVSMPNIAS
-2428 DHLIIGG
+2428 DHLIIGA
-2435 ECYRAND
+2435 ERYREND
-2442 SILQWSYR
+2442 STLQWSYR

-2457 DEIRLWKATVTADY
+2457 DEVRLWKATVTADY

-2486 LVAYYPFEKTTLDD
+2486 LVAYYPFEKTMLDD

-2506 KLDYIDFVTDSLSIK
+2506 NLSFTDYVTDSLMIDF
-2521 LVSNVASSD
+2521 VSSGASAEVAAPA
-2530 VKLEKA
+2530 KA
-2536 SVAPALKDIRLLEN
+2536 EVAPSLKEIKLLEN

-2556 ASDRKIIID
+2556 ASERKIVIN
-2565 LDEEPDIIEGT
+2565 LEEEADIIEGT
-2576 TIQIIVRNV
+2576 TIEFTVRNV
-2585 EDLNGNVA
+2585 EDLNGNVVEN
-2593 HPINWTVF
+2593 PIRWTAIVN
-2601 VDRNQLKWMSKEYEA
+2601 RNHLKWLGKEYEA
-2616 TTSVALPYNF
+2616 VTNVTIPYNF
-2626 TAKILNASGQT
+2626 TAKIFNYSGEAEHWQ
-2637 EIWRLL
+2637 LF
-2643 NLPTWLSVDAEYG
+2643 NLPSWLSVDAEYG
-2656 ELTPLATQE
+2656 ELEALASRE
-2665 LSFTI
+2665 LSFSI
-2670 SETLPIGNYEETIY
+2670 SETLPIGYYEATIY

-2696 VKVSV
+2696 LKVSV
-2701 EGYKPDWKVDPSD
+2701 TGQKPNWSVNPI
-2714 FEHSMSIIGQ
+2714 EYNYSMSMIGQ
-2724 LRVDNILSEDEND
+2724 LKVDNILSEDEND
-2737 IVGAFI
+2737 IIAAFYG
-2743 DEQCVGI
+2743 EKCVGV
-2750 ASPIYNARYDAY
+2750 ASPVYNARYDAY
-2762 YVMLDVYSNTSNAEV
+2762 YVLLDIYGNTLNTEL
-2777 NFKVYDASFGNTY
+2777 NFKVYDASTGNIYAKIDVSDDIEFDNDKVIGTMK
-2790 VRVETLEPNAIVK
+2790 EPFVWNA
-2803 FENNKII
+2803 
-2810 GNMTNPLKWNTL
+2810 L
-2822 NDLEQQIDL
+2822 DYLEQKFQL
-2831 QKGWT
+2831 HRGWT

-2841 VDVNDKCVK
+2841 VDIEGRKVK
-2850 DILPKKIENPIIAFK
+2850 DIVADYMSCISII
-2865 NRNYISL
+2865 
-2872 IQGDTIVN
+2872 
-2880 DFKLNVQ
+2880 
-2887 DSYLAKS
+2887 KS
-2894 KVRVNFSV
+2894 KEASLLIEDNTMVGMNFDIEAGISYSV
-2902 IGDKINPKDVEM
+2902 KAEGNCGFNVVGRQVDPSDYEIPINA
-2914 TINSGWSWI
+2914 GWNWI
-2923 GYPLSFN
+2923 GYTPSFN
-2930 TSITD
+2930 TSLVD
-2935 AFADLVPL
+2935 AFADLIPQN
-2943 TGDVVRSQSNFAIY
+2943 GDMVKSQTQFAIY

-2962 IGTLKVLES
+2962 IGTLQVLEP
-2971 GKGYKYKS
+2971 GKGYKYQS
-2979 SSSDSRTFIYPSVDV
+2979 LVDGRTFTYPSIVA
-2994 NKQVP
+2994 KTQ
-2999 SRVNAT
+2999 SQLRVNVANEET
-3005 PRDTH
+3005 Y
-3010 FKPIDNAA
+3010 FEPIDNKAY
-3018 FPNNMA
+3018 PNNMTL
-3024 ILAKVYNGDEL
+3024 LAKVYNGEEL
-3035 VMEAEVAA
+3035 VVDAEVAA
-3043 FVGGECRATI
+3043 FVGGECRAT
-3053 LVDEKGYVC
+3053 VFTDENGYVC
-3062 LTVPGEGQGDIIA
+3062 LTIPGEGQGDVITF
-3075 LKVKVGENIYDVEQT
+3075 KVKVGEDIYDVERT

-3099 GSISE
+3099 GSISK

-3113 TSFDNTMITS
+3113 TSIDDAMITS
-3123 ADIYTRN
+3123 ADVYTRE
-3130 GQLVVEGWEGE
+3130 GQLVVEGWDGD
-3141 YQVYDAVGRLIYTG
+3141 YQVYDAVGRMIYTG
-3155 SVQTISLPCGVY
+3155 SAQTITLPRGVY
-3167 MVRLGGETQKVV
+3167 MVHLGGETQKVV

>member
-1 MKKVGQF
+1 MKSVKFIVLRSLFFALILMGFIPALSARSDLWLDWGDDSEAEWQSNAARVRFFFNIWSGEAQDDYIVEKGDGEGLKVMYGGKV
-8 LVFPWR
+8 VFKANGFREGEAWKTHSLEFTEVPESGELYADHYDGSKYEWKKIEKGAIITWKSNGETDGDNR
-14 VILVVLLGLFIFSHN
+14 GYATLYWYPGSDCMGKSHN
-29 LYAYDTEIHLNWDEH
+29 LKLT
-44 AKYQWLPD
+44 AKTKD
-52 RAAMK
+52 
-57 FEFKIWDGNKNND
+57 
-70 WVDYI
+70 
-75 DVYYGDDVV
+75 
-84 FQVNGFSEGEDYTRH
+84 
-99 ALTFKSVASSGK
+99 SG
-111 LYANDYGDYNSQTS
+111 NDYFSF
-125 TWTEIATNSTIYWKN
+125 
-140 NGYTGDANEGHATI
+140 
-154 YWYPSDD
+154 
-161 CLGKKRKL
+161 
-169 IIKAKTRDS
+169 DS
-178 GVVDNYDTFEDT
+178 KYEDFEMT
-190 DLAVEMEPYSYGFE
+190 PYSYGFE
-204 TIDFHGYNTSN
+204 TVDFQGYNVSN
-215 GTYPIKIKKFVNG
+215 GTYPIKVKKFING
-228 DKYSYTK
+228 NKYKETK
-235 ATVKLQTSVDGKYWY
+235 ATVRLLTSVDGKNWY
-250 THETKEWINTENVDY
+250 TQETKEWVNTDNVDY
-265 TFANANYIK
+265 TFVNANYIK
-274 SVIEKSKPE
+274 YPKGGSEEVGYKP
-283 DRYKQFAEGV
+283 FAEGV

-302 PDYGSGDYL
+302 PDKGSGSYTQDISR
-311 QTNVVSQKTP
+311 VERTP
-321 TIATLVDTI
+321 KVATLSSLELKVEQTD
-330 LLIEHN
+330 
-336 SDNVLTFSWNAYVPT
+336 DNVLVFYWNAYVPT

-364 GWTWTKIV
+364 GSTWVKIV
-372 DINSK
+372 DIKSVDGENIHRYK
-377 KEDNSYS
+377 
-384 YNLDYSNGERS
+384 LDYMNKDKTET
-395 EIYRIRN
+395 YRIRN

-427 KEFDRINSNVNST
+427 KEFDRINSNLNSK
-440 QHRADISWSMKNKGI
+440 QHRADISWSMKDKGI
-455 WNQDVS
+455 WNQDVL

-469 GTTSDEFIDRINL
+469 TDGNYVLVANYNL
-482 AWNDDSYLLKN
+482 AYDKKSFTLQN
-493 LQSCTKYKVIVYAE
+493 LQSCSQYRVIVYAE
-507 NKAVN
+507 NNAVN
-512 FKDSI
+512 FRDSI

-535 ATRGYYSDKVRLRWE
+535 ATRGYYSNKVRLRWE

-561 IEKSAINDNNDRVL
+561 IKKSAINDGDNRVL

-598 KIYNYYIKGYTNCQ
+598 RIYNYYIEGYTNCQ
-612 DTTSS
+612 DSASS
-617 GESIGASLDDY
+617 SESIGSSLDDY

-654 AIVSSVGYNEN
+654 AIISSVGYNEN
-665 YSLRFDGTEAAFAT
+665 YSLRFNGTEAAYLELP
-679 IRGDIIN
+679 GDVID
-686 FSESNQLTIQ
+686 FRKDNQITIQ

-704 KLDTSYLFAHRGIF
+704 KSDTSYLFAHRGIF

-736 LSEQIFDTLKVSE
+736 LSDQIFDTLKVSE

-763 KTVDLSYY
+763 KTADLSYY

-782 FAISKLDSLQQQ
+782 FAISKLDSLQHQ

-909 IPYNAE
+909 IPYNTE

-974 CQLQVDGVTCIFN
+974 CQLKVDGVTCIFN

-1032 GVKFNFDRPINNMIF
+1032 GVKFNFDRPVNNMIF

-1062 PDETKKLYGG
+1062 PNETKKLYGG
-1072 RLSKNN
+1072 RSSKNN
-1078 IGVAEIVLEASEL
+1078 IGVAEIVLEAPEL
-1091 YSINT
+1091 YSINM
-1096 IKVVNETA
+1096 IKEVNETA

-1111 DTIGCANAN
+1111 DTIVCSNASS
-1120 DAIDSKA
+1120 AIDSKA

-1146 GEFAVKVPPI
+1146 GEFAVEVPPI
-1156 QYKVKSITIPSNTDI
+1156 QYKVRSITIPSNADI

-1188 LSVDTIFNVID
+1188 LINDTTFIAVDSIP
-1199 STAYMKTFAYVD
+1199 YMKVLSYVD

-1218 SQPVFKVNQRNC
+1218 SKPVFKVNQRNC

-1264 VSYTFKAPVFEQ
+1264 VSYTFDAPIFEQ
-1276 GEEYIFSIEAY
+1276 GEEYTFSIEAY

-1323 DTATAQLWPELE
+1323 DTATAKLWPELA

-1433 INPSL
+1433 ANPSI
-1438 AFGINGNFA
+1438 AFGGNFNFA
-1447 RRKAMEYGV
+1447 RRRKVKYEVKTG
-1456 VSGTW
+1456 SW
-1461 AGTGVG
+1461 FGVG
-1467 NWTQLVNKTIEAHA
+1467 GGTYVQIMDQKYEGGT
-1481 DKDHSIGINVVG
+1481 DKDHNIGVNVSG
-1493 NYTHNKIT
+1493 NYTHNEIT
-1501 TKIENKRVA
+1501 TMVENKRVA
-1510 TSSGIGYI
+1510 TSSTIGYI

-1531 LLFGECREVVIEG
+1531 LLFGEAREVVIER
-1544 DSIRGYKVVVRNA
+1544 DSSSGYKVVVRDA

-1562 KFTTAYQ
+1562 QFTTAYQ

-1594 ADTAAITSTATDDPV
+1594 ADTAAIISTATDEPA
-1609 YVTTLDVTD
+1609 YVTMLDATD

-1666 AINRTYGMSVDTLAI
+1666 AINRSYGQDIEDFTA

-1689 DSGTTITDVVQRSSD
+1689 DSGTTITDVVQHSSD

-1717 KYNRNFG
+1717 KYNRSYG
-1724 VKLKK
+1724 GKL
-1729 RALGI
+1729 RNTALGI

-1758 GFVLVDADL
+1758 GFVLADADL
-1767 NNAYTVDVITTT
+1767 NNAYTIDVITTT
-1779 EVGRSPI
+1779 EIGRSPI

-1807 ESGQHNLAE
+1807 EPGKHNLAE
-1816 KTVQIEVPQIRV
+1816 ATVQIEVPQIRV

-1841 AIYKLLLDNLS
+1841 ATYKLLLDNLS

-1895 MEKSIRLLQ
+1895 MEKTIRLLQ

-1937 YIHASFIPSCSDIVL
+1937 YIHASFIPSCSDITL
-1952 QIDNQVLN
+1952 QIENQVLN
-1960 TSVAN
+1960 TSVKGA
-1965 SILPI
+1965 ILPI

-2001 EWLLEPVGN
+2001 EWLLNTAGN

-2039 FRAVTICIG
+2039 FRAVTICTG

-2064 RPALFGS
+2064 RPALFGTP
-2071 QLPANGILGVS
+2071 LPANGILGVS
-2082 SEISVM
+2082 GEISVM

-2114 VNHSVA
+2114 VDHSVA
-2120 MQLLD
+2120 MQLFD
-2125 SQRVSTE
+2125 SVRVSTE
-2132 ANFSIDNAP
+2132 ANFSIDKAP

-2169 VNEAQQFVVST
+2169 VNEAQQFAVST
-2180 GDTVYSSAAILPKDK
+2180 GDTVYSSTAILPKDK
-2195 WIFLSVMYDTID
+2195 WVFLSVMYDTID

-2228 NVGIYK
+2228 IVGIYK

-2301 IILTNE
+2301 IILAND
-2307 NAWHLENE
+2307 NAWHFENE
-2315 NIAVALDGET
+2315 NIAVALDGKT

-2345 LWFRGNEQ
+2345 LWFRGGEQ
-2353 NKDVILLSNGS
+2353 NKGAILLSNGN
-2364 DFNVGF
+2364 DFKVGF
-2370 DENGNLLMH
+2370 DAEGNVLMH

-2385 NNCLDNQ
+2385 RNYLDNQ

-2400 RYNGM
+2400 LYNGM
-2405 TTIYID
+2405 TTIYFD

-2416 QIPIASMPNIAS
+2416 QMPIASMPNIAS
-2428 DHLIIGG
+2428 DHLIIGA
-2435 ECYRAND
+2435 ERYKEND
-2442 SILQWSYR
+2442 STLQWSYR
-2450 NFFTGDI
+2450 NFFAGDV

-2506 KLDYIDFVTDSLSIK
+2506 NLDYIDFVTDSLSIE

-2536 SVAPALKDIRLLEN
+2536 SVAPALKEIYLLEN

-2565 LDEEPDIIEGT
+2565 IDEEADIIEGT
-2576 TIQIIVRNV
+2576 TIQLTVRNV

-2593 HPINWTVF
+2593 NPISWTVF
-2601 VDRNQLKWMSKEYEA
+2601 VNRNQLKWMNKEFEA
-2616 TTSVALPYNF
+2616 TMTVAVPYNF
-2626 TAKILNASGQT
+2626 TAKMLNASGQT
-2637 EIWRLL
+2637 EIWQLL
-2643 NLPTWLSVDAEYG
+2643 NLPSWLSVDAEYG
-2656 ELTPLATQE
+2656 ELAPLATQE

-2696 VKVSV
+2696 VKVAV
-2701 EGYKPDWKVDPSD
+2701 EGYKPNWKVDPAD

-2724 LRVDNILSEDEND
+2724 LRVDNVLSEDEND

-2743 DEQCVGI
+2743 GEQCVGI

-2762 YVMLDVYSNTSNAEV
+2762 YVMLDVYSNTLNAEV
-2777 NFKVYDASFGNTY
+2777 DFKVYDASTGNTY
-2790 VRVETLEPNAIVK
+2790 VRVETLVPDAIVK
-2803 FENNKII
+2803 FENNRIL
-2810 GNMTNPLKWNTL
+2810 GNMTNPLRWNTL
-2822 NDLEQQIDL
+2822 NYLEQQIDL

-2841 VDVNDKCVK
+2841 VDVNGKYVK

-2880 DFKLNVQ
+2880 DFELNVQ

-2894 KVRVNFSV
+2894 KVRAKFNVV
-2902 IGDKINPKDVEM
+2902 GDKVNPKDVEM

-2923 GYPLSFN
+2923 GYPLLFN

-2943 TGDVVRSQSNFAIY
+2943 TGDVVRSQTNFAIY

-2979 SSSDSRTFIYPSVDV
+2979 SSSDSRTFTYPSVDV
-2994 NKQVP
+2994 NKQA
-2999 SRVNAT
+2999 SIRVNAT

-3024 ILAKVYNGDEL
+3024 ILAKVYNGEEL
-3035 VMEAEVAA
+3035 VMDAEVAA
-3043 FVGGECRATI
+3043 FVGGECRTTVFA
-3053 LVDEKGYVC
+3053 DENGYVC
-3062 LTVPGEGQGDIIA
+3062 LTIPGEGQGDVIT
-3075 LKVKVGENIYDVEQT
+3075 LKVKVGENIYDVDQT

-3104 PYIIQIGEE
+3104 PYRIQIGEN
-3113 TSFDNTMITS
+3113 TALDNGVITS
-3123 ADIYTRN
+3123 VTIYTKD
-3130 GQLVVEGWEGE
+3130 GQLYVEGADLA
-3141 YQVYDAVGRLIYTG
+3141 YKVFDAVGRLIYIG
-3155 SVQTISLPCGVY
+3155 SSEAISLPRGVY
-3167 MVRLGGETQKVV
+3167 MIQLGDETQKVV